1 MFFTGKIHRKTP
13 VSPMKFLRTHFLQ
26 EHLWW
31 LLLKKGDF
39 KSFDFKII
47 SGKHFKDHLSTA
59 RSVAFIYLECLR
71 CLFDPKK
78 FNFKNKFE
86 KLFL

>member
-1 MFFTGKIHRKTP
+1 MPP
-13 VSPMKFLRTHFLQ
+13 VKFLRTYFLQ

-31 LLLKKGDF
+31 LVLKKGDF

-59 RSVAFIYLECLR
+59 RSVAFIYLECFR

-78 FNFKNKFE
+78 FNLKNKFE